1 MTIYQYLENLD
12 MNYLSK
18 ATLFC
23 LMTGR
28 TESRNQ
34 MTIEQYVKTSQST
47 EVPRWFRTPENL
59 LESLTLVNR
68 MVKDETCPN
77 NLKNRFYNQKKN
89 LLRQLLKLGRVSDI
103 YQQGDYLALTV
114 DGEYK
119 FHQPKEYFK
128 GLDYDIA
135 GDMDTVPRAVAIPF
149 DRRKFDEFEAG
160 YYIFMGQQALKMNGM
175 DKEPKYYHTKK
186 YKESLAITMANVN
199 TV

>member
-1 MTIYQYLENLD
+1 MTIYQYLESLG

-47 EVPRWFRTPENL
+47 EVPGWFRTPENL

-89 LLRQLLKLGRVSDI
+89 LLRQMLKLGRVSDI

-119 FHQPKEYFK
+119 FHQPKEFFK

-135 GDMDTVPRAVAIPF
+135 GDMDTVPRAQAIPF
-149 DRRKFDEFEAG
+149 DSQKFDEFEAG

-175 DKEPKYYHTKK
+175 AKEPKYYHTKK
-186 YKESLAITMANVN
+186 YKESLAITITECNIH
-199 TV
+199 

>member
-1 MTIYQYLENLD
+1 MTIYQYLENLG

-34 MTIEQYVKTSQST
+34 MTIEQYVRESQKT
-47 EVPRWFRTPENL
+47 EVPGWFRTPENL

-68 MVKDETCPN
+68 MVKDTFCPN

-119 FHQPKEYFK
+119 FHQPKDYFK
-128 GLDYDIA
+128 GLDYEIA
-135 GDMDTVPRAVAIPF
+135 GDTDTVPRAVAIPF

>member
-1 MTIYQYLENLD
+1 MD
-12 MNYLSK
+12 YLSK

-28 TESRNQ
+28 SESRNQ
-34 MTIEQYVKTSQST
+34 VTIEQYVRESQKT
-47 EVPRWFRTPENL
+47 EVPGWFRTPENL
-59 LESLTLVNR
+59 LESMTLVNR
-68 MVKDETCPN
+68 MVKDPTCPN

-119 FHQPKEYFK
+119 FHQPKDYFK

-135 GDMDTVPRAVAIPF
+135 GDTDTVPRAEAIPF
-149 DRRKFDEFEAG
+149 DRQKFDEFEAG
-160 YYIFMGQQALKMNGM
+160 YYIFMGQQALKRNGLA
-175 DKEPKYYHTKK
+175 KEPKYYHTKR
-186 YKESLAITMANVN
+186 YRESLANADAVA
-199 TV
+199 

>member
-1 MTIYQYLENLD
+1 MTIYQYLESLG
-12 MNYLSK
+12 MNYLYK

-47 EVPRWFRTPENL
+47 EVPGWFRAPENL

-89 LLRQLLKLGRVSDI
+89 LLRQMLKLGRVSNI
-103 YQQGDYLALTV
+103 YQQGEYLALTV

-119 FHQPKEYFK
+119 FHQPKEFFK

-149 DRRKFDEFEAG
+149 EQQKFDEFEAG
-160 YYIFMGQQALKMNGM
+160 YYIFMGQQALKRNGLA
-175 DKEPKYYHTKK
+175 KEPKYYHTKR
-186 YKESLAITMANVN
+186 YRESLANADAVA
-199 TV
+199 

>member
-1 MTIYQYLENLD
+1 MTIYSYLESLG

-28 TESRNQ
+28 ADSRNQ
-34 MTIEQYVKTSQST
+34 MTIEQYVRESQKT
-47 EVPRWFRTPENL
+47 EVPGWFRTPENL

-68 MVKDETCPN
+68 MVKDTSCPN

-119 FHQPKEYFK
+119 FHQPKDYFK
-128 GLDYDIA
+128 GLDYEIA
-135 GDMDTVPRAVAIPF
+135 GDTDTVPRAEAIPF
-149 DRRKFDEFEAG
+149 DRQKFDEFEAG
-160 YYIFMGQQALKMNGM
+160 YYIFMGQQALKRNGLA
-175 DKEPKYYHTKK
+175 KEPKYYHTKR
-186 YKESLAITMANVN
+186 YRESLANADAV
-199 TV
+199 V

>member
-1 MTIYQYLENLD
+1 MTIYSYLEGLG

-23 LMTGR
+23 LMTGKS
-28 TESRNQ
+28 ESRNQ
-34 MTIEQYVKTSQST
+34 VTIEQYLKTSQKT
-47 EVPRWFRTPENL
+47 EVPGWFRTPENL

-119 FHQPKEYFK
+119 FHQPKDYFK
-128 GLDYDIA
+128 GLDYEIA
-135 GDMDTVPRAVAIPF
+135 GDTDTVPRAKAIPF
-149 DRRKFDEFEAG
+149 DQQKFNEFEAG
-160 YYIFMGQQALKMNGM
+160 YYIFMGQQALKRNGLA
-175 DKEPKYYHTKK
+175 KEPKYYHTKR
-186 YKESLAITMANVN
+186 YKESLAVAPAVS
-199 TV
+199 